1 MTPACERCGGTGFE
15 IVEREGREF
24 AQPCSCRRPVGQDR
38 TADSFLTAC
47 RIPPRYE
54 HCSLENFD
62 PGNESLEAALERA
75 KSYCGG
81 YPYLG
86 RDEGLGLLMT
96 GRSGLGKTHLA
107 VAVLRELWI
116 TKGARG
122 QFWDFHE
129 LIREIRNSY
138 NEETHTT
145 ELQVLEPVTGADIL
159 LLDDLGAW
167 KMTDWMLDT
176 LFFIVNSRYLEKRAT
191 LITTNL
197 PDANREYAADR
208 SNRLG
213 EYLVE
218 RIGAPLRS
226 RLMEMCLIISMDG
239 PDFRQIRQDGRDPGV
254 PGRSKGSRPE
264 ATPPPPPRPR
274 FGG

>member
-1 MTPACERCGGTGFE
+1 LSSSCAHCGGTGFE

-24 AQPCSCRRPVGQDR
+24 AQPCACRRPAAGTR
-38 TADSFLTAC
+38 SADSFLVAC

-54 HCSLENFD
+54 HCSLESFEA
-62 PGNESLEAALERA
+62 GNESLEAARDRA
-75 KSYCGG
+75 KSYCAG

-86 RDEGLGLLMT
+86 QDEGLGLLMT

-107 VAVLRELWI
+107 VAVLRELWMA
-116 TKGARG
+116 KGVRG

-129 LIREIRNSY
+129 LIREIKNSY
-138 NEETHTT
+138 NEETRTT
-145 ELQVLEPVTGADIL
+145 ELQVLEPVMAADVL

-176 LFFIVNSRYLEKRAT
+176 LFFILNSRYLAKRST
-191 LITTNL
+191 LITTNF
-197 PDANREYAADR
+197 PDATPEAAASDR
-208 SNRLG
+208 SNRLA

-218 RIGAPLRS
+218 RIGTPLRS
-226 RLMEMCLIISMDG
+226 RLMEMCLIIRMDG
-239 PDFRQIRQDGRDPGV
+239 PDFRQIRQDGRDPQGS
-254 PGRSKGSRPE
+254 GRGRGGRPE
-264 ATPPPPPRPR
+264 PPPPPPRPR